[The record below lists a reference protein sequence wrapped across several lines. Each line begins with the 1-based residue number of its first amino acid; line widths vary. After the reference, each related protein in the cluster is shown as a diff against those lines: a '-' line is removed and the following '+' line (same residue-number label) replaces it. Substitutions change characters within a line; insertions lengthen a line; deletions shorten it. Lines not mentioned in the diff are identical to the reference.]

1 MNSKG
6 KPIFFAQK
14 IKIIDLLSL
23 IRTFQKELYHFI
35 KKGGKKVKK
44 Q

>member
-6 KPIFFAQK
+6 KPNLLRK
-14 IKIIDLLSL
+14 NIKIIDSLNL

-35 KKGGKKVKK
+35 KKEKKTVKK
-44 Q
+44 K